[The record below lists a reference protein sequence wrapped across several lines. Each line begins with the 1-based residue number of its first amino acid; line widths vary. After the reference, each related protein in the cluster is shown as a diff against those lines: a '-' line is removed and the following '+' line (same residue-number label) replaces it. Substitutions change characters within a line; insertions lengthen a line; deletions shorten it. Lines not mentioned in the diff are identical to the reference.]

1 MHWLWGTHYSNVIMS
16 GMASQITGIWT
27 VRLAVCS
34 GAHRRKY
41 QSSASLAFARGIH
54 RWPVDSPHKGPVTWN
69 TFSFDDVIMNASQ
82 PMHWLWDS
90 DHIFATSCFANLV
103 WKIIEE
109 YSIKISIA
117 ARADTPTTESV
128 YLKHTPTL
136 VSLGTGGISE
146 NICSQIACA
155 EARLMISS
163 FVSDLALYANLP
175 KPSDVPVLICNNHA
189 DLTVIIVMIRLLSIQ
204 RGSW

>member
-69 TFSFDDVIMNASQ
+69 TFLFDDLIMNASQ

-109 YSIKISIA
+109 YSIKISIT

-146 NICSQIACA
+146 NICSQLHAP
-155 EARLMISS
+155 RQ
-163 FVSDLALYANLP
+163 DWWYHHLYRTWHYMQ
-175 KPSDVPVLICNNHA
+175 IFRNHQMFRCLFA
-189 DLTVIIVMIRLLSIQ
+189 ITMLTWLGSLSWY
-204 RGSW
+204 GY